1 MVWPKGKGTKTKGAD
16 KKHVRQRV
24 TITNKNLNQFVPL
37 NITSI
42 MADNYICQQVKL
54 SDDQPPT
61 LKSALKINVP
71 TSNHFGALEE
81 PEIMESQATVA
92 NNPPNTQNQTTSGK
106 KTSKPPAIVLHHKIG
121 DHSSWFNTMDVHVK
135 NGYYIKN
142 SKNNTNI
149 FINNHEEYKNYKE
162 ILEKEDISF
171 DSYTVKEEKPH
182 SFVIKGIDSSPS
194 DEEIK
199 QDLEVKYNLNIK
211 NVFKLKT
218 KGTNLYVVQTDNT
231 IHLKYLIN
239 NVRFVCHTKIRW
251 ERFNKQDPWVQCRRC
266 QRLGHSTTNCR
277 ADPKCVKCG
286 QGHWSKNCTN
296 VFKDNPE
303 THIHVKC
310 ANCHGGHVAFSK
322 DGPVIQRRQK
332 LTETIKNTRVD
343 KLNTKGPAVMNRTNY
358 VDAPVP
364 RVNVWAQPT
373 SSTQRTPTVRAND
386 CMMDGDMAAANNFNS
401 LVSEFN
407 MLNNL
412 IDINKMLQL
421 VREIN
426 RLLANCKDNLEKFV
440 TLNNFCQKNFKATI
454 NHPSASP

>member
-1 MVWPKGKGTKTKGAD
+1 MAD
-16 KKHVRQRV
+16 KNVCQPV
-24 TITNKNLNQFVPL
+24 TLGDGQTQ
-37 NITSI
+37 
-42 MADNYICQQVKL
+42 
-54 SDDQPPT
+54 T

-71 TSNHFGALEE
+71 TSNQYEVLEE
-81 PEIMESQATVA
+81 PEIMETQTTMA
-92 NNPPNTQNQTTSGK
+92 NTPANTQKQTTSAK
-106 KTSKPPAIVLHHKIG
+106 KTTKPPAIVLHHKIG

-135 NGYYIKN
+135 KGYYIKN

-149 FINNHEEYKNYKE
+149 FINDHEEYQNYKE

-171 DSYTVKEEKPH
+171 HSYTVKEEKPH

-199 QDLEVKYNLNIK
+199 SDLEMKFNLNIK
-211 NVFKLKT
+211 KVFKLKT
-218 KGTNLYVVQTDNT
+218 KGTNLFVVQTDNT

-239 NVRFVCHTKIRW
+239 NVRYVCHTKIRW
-251 ERFNKQDPWVQCRRC
+251 ERLNKQDSWVQCRRC

-286 QGHWSKNCTN
+286 QGHWSKNCTT

-310 ANCHGGHVAFSK
+310 ANCNGSHVAFSK
-322 DGPVIQRRQK
+322 DCPVIQRRQK

-343 KLNTKGPAVMNRTNY
+343 KLHTKRPALMNRTNY
-358 VDAPVP
+358 VDAPLP

-373 SSTQRTPTVRAND
+373 GLAQRTPAVPAND
-386 CMMDGDMAAANNFNS
+386 PMMAGDMGTANNFKD

-407 MLNNL
+407 VLNDL
-412 IDINKMLQL
+412 IDINKMLHL
-421 VREIN
+421 VRELN
-426 RLLANCKDNLEKFV
+426 RLLATCKDGLEKFV
-440 TLNNFCQKNFKATI
+440 TLNNFCQKHFRATI
-454 NHPSASP
+454 SHTSASP